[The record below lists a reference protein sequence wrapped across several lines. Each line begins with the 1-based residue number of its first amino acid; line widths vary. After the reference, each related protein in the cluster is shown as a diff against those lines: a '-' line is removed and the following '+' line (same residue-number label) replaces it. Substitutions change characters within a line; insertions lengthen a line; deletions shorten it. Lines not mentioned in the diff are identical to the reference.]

1 MAIPMNA
8 NMNRI
13 PITPEGFE
21 KAKTDLD
28 KMRRVDRREIGE
40 AIKVA
45 RAHGDLSE
53 NAEYHSAKEQQA
65 LLETRIMDLESKMAL
80 FDVIA
85 ADGSN
90 TDKVEFGATVKLKNV
105 DTEELRTYTIVGEY
119 ESDFSKGKI
128 SIVSPIA
135 KSLIGKLIGDEVTV
149 TAPSGEFYYEILE
162 VSY

>member
-1 MAIPMNA
+1 MANR
-8 NMNRI
+8 RI
-13 PITPEGFE
+13 PITPKGFE
-21 KAKTDLD
+21 KAKSDLERM
-28 KMRRVDRREIGE
+28 KRIDRREIGE

-65 LLETRIMDLESKMAL
+65 LLETRIIDLEAKMTL
-80 FDVIA
+80 FDVIET
-85 ADGSN
+85 DGHN
-90 TDKVEFGATVKLKNV
+90 TDKVEFGATVKLKNA
-105 DTEELRTYTIVGEY
+105 DTDELRTYTIVGEY
-119 ESDFSKGKI
+119 ESDFSSGKI

-135 KSLIGKLIGDEVTV
+135 KSLIGRTIGDEVTV